1 MNIEED
7 FALLLPVCV
16 SLILFPV
23 LGEDEDIGE
32 RRFFLSVL
40 AITIQKQTEIL
51 REKTSRGVL
60 VIQLC
65 QKSPRYRGD
74 IALYY
79 IHFEI
84 TGDPCNLIG
93 SQQCDLFLNRIIFC
107 SKSHLFSQQCDLFSN
122 RTIFCSKSHHFSQ
135 QWHLFTN
142 RTIFALNH
150 IFSPA
155 NELFCIHTET

>member
-1 MNIEED
+1 ML
-7 FALLLPVCV
+7 LLLPVCV

-60 VIQLC
+60 VNQLC

-74 IALYY
+74 IAEWFTRAILKLQLL
-79 IHFEI
+79 
-84 TGDPCNLIG
+84 GDKNCIELRR
-93 SQQCDLFLNRIIFC
+93 Q
-107 SKSHLFSQQCDLFSN
+107 KS
-122 RTIFCSKSHHFSQ
+122 
-135 QWHLFTN
+135 
-142 RTIFALNH
+142 
-150 IFSPA
+150 PV
-155 NELFCIHTET
+155 

>member
-1 MNIEED
+1 ML
-7 FALLLPVCV
+7 LLLPVCV

-32 RRFFLSVL
+32 RRFFLYVL

-74 IALYY
+74 IALNRA
-79 IHFEI
+79 EI
-84 TGDPCNLIG
+84 AEWFTRAILKLQLLGDKNCIELRR
-93 SQQCDLFLNRIIFC
+93 Q
-107 SKSHLFSQQCDLFSN
+107 KS
-122 RTIFCSKSHHFSQ
+122 
-135 QWHLFTN
+135 
-142 RTIFALNH
+142 
-150 IFSPA
+150 PV
-155 NELFCIHTET
+155 